1 MLQLLIL
8 MVYGNVYV
16 IVTAM
21 EEMVEIVNHIL
32 SAQVA
37 QYLILVHNHVN
48 VHKVNN
54 YTTDNVEIS

>member
-16 IVTAM
+16 IVIVM

-32 SAQVA
+32 FVQVA

-54 YTTDNVEIS
+54 ILMDNVEI